1 MFRPAT
7 LEAALHALGE
17 VLEARELTYDVVTVG
32 GSSLML
38 LGLLERPTRDL
49 DLVALI
55 ESGRYVKAN
64 PLPAPLAEAAVDVGE
79 TLGIGRKWLN
89 AGPTDLLDFGLPP
102 GFADRVETR
111 RYAAL
116 TLRLASR
123 LDQIC
128 LKLYAVVDQGLRSKH
143 FEDIVRLTPSADELL
158 YAGRWSITHDP
169 SEGFRSE
176 LVRALA
182 LLGVADAG
190 TRL

>member
-1 MFRPAT
+1 M
-7 LEAALHALGE
+7 
-17 VLEARELTYDVVTVG
+17 LEARQLTYDMVAVG

-49 DLVALI
+49 DVVALV

-64 PLPAPLAEAAVDVGE
+64 PLPPPLAEAAVDVGE
-79 TLGIGRKWLN
+79 TLGIGGAWLN
-89 AGPTDLLDFGLPP
+89 AGPADLLDFGLPS
-102 GFADRVETR
+102 GFADRVVTR

-123 LDQIC
+123 TDQIC
-128 LKLYAVVDQGLRSKH
+128 LKLYAAVDQGARSKH
-143 FEDIVRLTPSADELL
+143 FEDVVRLAPSDGELL
-158 YAGRWSITHDP
+158 FAARWSITHDP
-169 SEGFRSE
+169 SEGLRAE

-182 LLGVADAG
+182 LLGVPDAG

>member
-1 MFRPAT
+1 MLEPAT

-17 VLEARELTYDVVTVG
+17 VLEARRLAYDVVAAG

-49 DLVALI
+49 DVVALV

-64 PLPAPLAEAAVDVGE
+64 PLPSPLADAALDVGE
-79 TLGIGRKWLN
+79 TLGIGGAWLN

-111 RYAAL
+111 RYDAL

-128 LKLYAVVDQGLRSKH
+128 QKLYAAVDQGPRSKH
-143 FEDIVRLTPSADELL
+143 FEDVVRLAPSDDELL
-158 YAGRWSITHDP
+158 FAARWSITRDP
-169 SEGFRSE
+169 SEGFRAD

-182 LLGVADAG
+182 LFGVPDAQS
-190 TRL
+190 RL